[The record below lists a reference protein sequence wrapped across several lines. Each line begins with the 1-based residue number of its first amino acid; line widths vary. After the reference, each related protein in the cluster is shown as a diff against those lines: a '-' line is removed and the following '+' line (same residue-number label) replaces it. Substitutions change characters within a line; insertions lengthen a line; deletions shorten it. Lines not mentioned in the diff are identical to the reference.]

1 MNWRNTLL
9 KEWGDRH
16 KKDDGSEFIEGVG
29 FKQKDFSKD
38 RSKTGDLVNWFK
50 TVQQTYDAMLDN
62 IGFNTESLTD
72 PSGTSSIRRDKS
84 NSGKVISKYGQDIAR
99 MNIDSML
106 EGYVKSITKDAK
118 FNDDVTNI
126 QSIMSQSGYSRTIES
141 ALKFTEEL
149 LSSIFDSCYRA
160 VKMIIDDPPNE
171 QEDEEVQMDI
181 RGDVPN
187 EYIESNWNTIE
198 QNVVKDLSNMLNDLD
213 SVLEDIIIE
222 DSKVGDLDLDNDGTQ
237 DVTLEEVKDSIKG
250 SLQKLYSGPNMN
262 NMLKIF
268 SGNVSFSFQ
277 VKYPLQQKQMEANE
291 EVSDQVSQEDADEM
305 RNRPEVQAGE
315 LNEEEREKFE
325 DEYKSNDTYRNE
337 FGWQSIL
344 SKQYGTGMTSMAGFS
359 PAIHNITHGSRK
371 EPCCDECA
379 EEKKETS
386 CGCE

>member
-38 RSKTGDLVNWFK
+38 KSKSGDLVNWFK
-50 TVQQTYDAMLDN
+50 SVQQTFDSMLDS
-62 IGFNTESLTD
+62 IGFSTESLTD

-84 NSGKVISKYGQDIAR
+84 NSAKVISKYGQDIAR

-106 EGYVKSITKDAK
+106 EGYVKSITKDAA
-118 FNDDVTNI
+118 FNDDITNI
-126 QSIMSQSGYSRTIES
+126 QSIMSQSGYSRTIDA

-149 LSSIFDSCYRA
+149 LSSIFDSCYRS
-160 VKMIIDDPPNE
+160 VKMINDDGAPAS
-171 QEDEEVQMDI
+171 EEEEIKLDV

-187 EYIESNWNTIE
+187 EYIEQAWGRIE
-198 QNVVKDLSNMLNDLD
+198 QNVTKDLDNMLNGLD
-213 SVLEDIIIE
+213 GILEDIIVE

-237 DVTLEEVKDSIKG
+237 DVTLEEVKGSIKTN
-250 SLQKLYSGPNMN
+250 LKKLYSGPNIK

-277 VKYPLQQKQMEANE
+277 VKYPLQQQQMEANE
-291 EVSDQVSQEDADEM
+291 EVADQVTEEDAEEM
-305 RNRPEVQAGE
+305 RNRPEIQARE
-315 LNEEEREKFE
+315 LNEEEREEFE

-337 FGWQSIL
+337 YGWQSIL

-359 PAIHNITHGSRK
+359 PAIHNITHGSK
-371 EPCCDECA
+371 EEPCCDEC
-379 EEKKETS
+379 EDKTTS

>member
-29 FKQKDFSKD
+29 FQQKDFSKD
-38 RSKTGDLVNWFK
+38 KSKSGDLVNWFK
-50 TVQQTYDAMLDN
+50 SIQQTYDTMLDS

-84 NSGKVISKYGQDIAR
+84 NSSKVISKYGQDIAR

-118 FNDDVTNI
+118 FNDDITNI
-126 QSIMSQSGYSRTIES
+126 QSIMSQSGYSRTIDA
-141 ALKFTEEL
+141 ALKFSEEL

-160 VKMIIDDPPNE
+160 VKLIN
-171 QEDEEVQMDI
+171 DEEPDPNAEAEEMQIDV
-181 RGDVPN
+181 RGDVPD
-187 EYIESNWNTIE
+187 EFIESSWNMVE
-198 QNVVKDLSNMLNDLD
+198 QNVNKDLDNMLNDID
-213 SVLEDIIIE
+213 GILEDVIVE

-237 DVTLEEVKDSIKG
+237 DVTLEEVKSSIQTNLK
-250 SLQKLYSGPNMN
+250 KLYSGPDIK

-268 SGNVSFSFQ
+268 AGNVSFSFTI
-277 VKYPLQQKQMEANE
+277 KYPLQQKQMEANE
-291 EVSDQVSQEDADEM
+291 EVADQVSQEEAEEM
-305 RNRPEVQAGE
+305 RNRPEIQARE
-315 LNEEEREKFE
+315 LNEKEREEFE

-344 SKQYGTGMTSMAGFS
+344 SKQYGTGMTTMTGFS

-371 EPCCDECA
+371 EPCCDEC
-379 EEKKETS
+379 EDKTTS